1 MDEITKP
8 QKSALSQF
16 GETAANYRVSKPHS
30 QGESLDI
37 LASFVAKGARRFN
50 VGVDIATGAG
60 FAAFASAVNADLML
74 ATDPTPAMLQQ
85 VHKLKLE
92 RGVNNVETMMVIAES
107 LPFSDDSVDLVTCRV
122 APHHFLNVPLW
133 LSEVNRVLKPGGV
146 FVVADTSAP
155 EDPEI
160 AKWMNALELKRDP
173 SHIRNWTLSEWESG
187 IKTTGLKVTD
197 TALGKVNHECNDWTK
212 RSNSTEQEA
221 AEIEEI
227 IRNASPS
234 IKAEFNIKEDEVGA
248 LTWHWGVS
256 ILRAEKP

>member
-1 MDEITKP
+1 
-8 QKSALSQF
+8 
-16 GETAANYRVSKPHS
+16 
-30 QGESLDI
+30 
-37 LASFVAKGARRFN
+37 
-50 VGVDIATGAG
+50 
-60 FAAFASAVNADLML
+60 
-74 ATDPTPAMLQQ
+74 
-85 VHKLKLE
+85 
-92 RGVNNVETMMVIAES
+92 MVIAES